1 VTARQRGLGR
11 GLTALIPTGDAI
23 DGSEDVYREVPV
35 DAIHPNPNQP
45 RTAFDEAALVTLTKS
60 VAELGILQPLLVR
73 EERDGYELIAG
84 ERRWR
89 AAQRARLSVVPVIV
103 RRVDDGTSLI
113 QAVVENIHR
122 HDLHAL
128 EEAGAYRQLLDDFG
142 LTHDQLATRVGKSRS
157 AISNTLRLLQLPP
170 EVQRLVADGAVSAGH
185 ARALLA
191 CDDPARQQV
200 LARRIVAE
208 GLSVRA
214 VEELVR
220 DGAEARSVR
229 SPGARGSRPSG
240 ADHPAAVL
248 ELEQLLSEHL
258 STGVTIRT
266 GTGKGQL
273 VIDFATLE
281 DLERIYRIINPAA

>member
-23 DGSEDVYREVPV
+23 DGSPDVYREVPV
-35 DAIHPNPNQP
+35 DSIRPNPNQP
-45 RTAFDEAALVTLTKS
+45 RTDFDEDALVTLTKS
-60 VAELGILQPLLVR
+60 VAELGVLQPLLVR
-73 EERDGYELIAG
+73 EQGDGYELIAG

-103 RRVDDGTSLI
+103 RHVDDGSSLI

-128 EEAGAYRQLLDDFG
+128 EEAAAYRQLLDDFG

-170 EVQRLVADGAVSAGH
+170 EVQRLVADGAVSPGH

-191 CDDPARQQV
+191 CDDPMRQQV

-214 VEELVR
+214 VEDLVR
-220 DGAEARSVR
+220 DGAPTRTARSASR
-229 SPGARGSRPSG
+229 RGSRSS
-240 ADHPAAVL
+240 AAAQPAAVL
-248 ELEQLLSEHL
+248 ELEQLLSEYL
-258 STGVTIRT
+258 STGVSIRT
-266 GTGKGQL
+266 GSGKGQL

-281 DLERIYRIINPAA
+281 DLERIYRIINAAA